1 MCQGDYR
8 KSKDGEAHS
17 LGKPYRRKAGMTEL
31 TFTVPGLTPPSGN
44 DYVRH
49 TRGGRHYVTQEAEAF
64 KQAVA
69 LFSRGKSVIAKR
81 FGLEVWIY
89 MGYGQRGDGDNFWKV
104 LADGLVQAGV
114 IHSDAAVDD
123 WILHKRRD
131 RTNARTEI
139 RVYALG
145 E

>member
-1 MCQGDYR
+1 V
-8 KSKDGEAHS
+8 
-17 LGKPYRRKAGMTEL
+17 TEL
-31 TFTVPGLTPPSGN
+31 TFTVPGMTPPSVN
-44 DYVRH
+44 
-49 TRGGRHYVTQEAEAF
+49 HYKKRARSGHYFVTKEATDF
-64 KQAVA
+64 KQLVKLYA
-69 LFSRGKSVIAKR
+69 RGQSVIAKR

-89 MGYGQRGDGDNFWKV
+89 LGFNQRLDGDNAWKV

-131 RTNARTEI
+131 RSNARTEI
-139 RVYALG
+139 RVWAIG